1 MSEPGAAPAREAELL
16 AEIARL
22 RAQLAEGAPPGER
35 STSVELQDAL
45 RDSMDFTR
53 LALSAISGVGVWT
66 YDAATDC
73 FTCDAA
79 ISALYGIDPLEAA
92 AGIARSAFVANVHPD
107 DLAMLRKT
115 MAGGLIYSG
124 DLELEYR
131 ICHPDG
137 STRWVLSR
145 GHTYFN
151 DAGKPV
157 RRTGVGIDMT
167 AQRNLQQQ
175 LRQSQKMEAVG
186 QLTGGLA
193 HDFNNMLQ
201 GVMGPLELMRRLLA
215 QGQTAGLDRYVGM
228 ALASTQRAAT
238 LTHRLLAFSRRQPLD
253 PQQFDVSGLVLSMA
267 ELLRRTTGEQIPLEL
282 ALDAAPCITRC
293 DANQLES
300 ALLNLSINARD
311 AMPGGGK
318 LTIQTSHARIDA
330 RYAAAQRGVSAG
342 DFVVVA
348 VSDTGTGMEPEVVRQ
363 AFEPFFTTKP
373 MGQGTGLGL
382 SMVYGFAGQSG
393 GFATIYSHPGLG
405 TTVRI
410 FLPRSEAGGPDDGL
424 ARPAREAVAAGAGE
438 TILVVEDDPE
448 VRALLVEL
456 FSAANYTVLV
466 AADGYEA
473 LAIIESAAAIDLL
486 VTDIGLPGM
495 NGRQLAETARLER
508 AQLGVLFMTGYAELT
523 IAAGGFLEHGMQMI
537 AKPFS
542 VEAIFK
548 RVQEMLA
555 R

>member
-1 MSEPGAAPAREAELL
+1 MSEPGVAPAREAELL

-22 RAQLAEGAPPGER
+22 RAQLAKATPPGEQ
-35 STSVELQDAL
+35 STSADLHDAL

-66 YDAATDC
+66 YDAGTDC

-79 ISALYGIDPLEAA
+79 ISALYGIDPVQGA

-115 MAGGLIYSG
+115 MAGGLIHSG

-151 DAGKPV
+151 EAGKAV

-253 PQQFDVSGLVLSMA
+253 PQQCDVNGLVLSMA

-282 ALDAAPCITRC
+282 ALDAAPCVTRC

-311 AMPGGGK
+311 AMPGGGR

-342 DFVVVA
+342 DFIVIA
-348 VSDTGTGMEPEVVRQ
+348 VSDTGTGMQADVVRQ

-410 FLPRSEAGGPDDGL
+410 YLPRSEAGAPGEVP
-424 ARPAREAVAAGAGE
+424 ARPAREAVASGAGE

-456 FSAANYTVLV
+456 FSAANYTVLA

-495 NGRQLAETARLER
+495 NGRQLAETARLGR
-508 AQLGVLFMTGYAELT
+508 AQLAVLFMTGYAELT
-523 IAAGGFLEHGMQMI
+523 IAAGGFLQHGMQMI